1 VPNTTIIRSTG
12 SIVENWSATTSEYPI
27 ACSWTHDG
35 HGLIAADAAGEI
47 TSYDALSGAPIWT
60 VPGSHDSGLLALSIH
75 PKKARL
81 ASSGQDG
88 CVSIWNGSDGTEI
101 SAFDLS
107 EQWAEHISWSPK
119 GRLLAASAG
128 RDLFLIEPSSKTV
141 HSLGTQPST
150 IAALAWCNDKE
161 LAVAHYGGISLF
173 SAKSVKMTR
182 RFEWKG
188 SLVSMELCPRGEII
202 ACGSQDNSVHFWRKS
217 TGADAQMS
225 GYPGKPTNLAFDSRG
240 LLLATGGREVVTI
253 WNFADGGPEGT
264 RPTELDMHS
273 LPITCLSFSPTQPLL
288 ASGARDG
295 SVMVWSVDESG
306 EGVPRA
312 GILLAERIES
322 IAWSPNGNMLSA
334 TSGAGQIT
342 TWQLET

>member
-1 VPNTTIIRSTG
+1 
-12 SIVENWSATTSEYPI
+12 
-27 ACSWTHDG
+27 
-35 HGLIAADAAGEI
+35 
-47 TSYDALSGAPIWT
+47 
-60 VPGSHDSGLLALSIH
+60 
-75 PKKARL
+75 
-81 ASSGQDG
+81 
-88 CVSIWNGSDGTEI
+88 
-101 SAFDLS
+101 
-107 EQWAEHISWSPK
+107 
-119 GRLLAASAG
+119 
-128 RDLFLIEPSSKTV
+128 
-141 HSLGTQPST
+141 
-150 IAALAWCNDKE
+150 
-161 LAVAHYGGISLF
+161 
-173 SAKSVKMTR
+173 MTR

-306 EGVPRA
+306 EGTPRA
-312 GILLAERIES
+312 GILLAERITS
-322 IAWSPNGNMLSA
+322 IAWSPDGNMLSA